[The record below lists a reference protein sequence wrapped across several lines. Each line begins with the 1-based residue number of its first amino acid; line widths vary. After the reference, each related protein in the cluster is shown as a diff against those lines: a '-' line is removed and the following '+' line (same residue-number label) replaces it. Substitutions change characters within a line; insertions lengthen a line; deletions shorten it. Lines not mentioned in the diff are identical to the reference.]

1 MNAGSQSDISRKDSS
16 QGEMTAELGVN
27 VVTNASKTNHDLGT
41 HKDTHHAEK
50 HQVNGKNDRS
60 QVRQTGGIEFG
71 SCIPLVDTARREGVP
86 GLLGQ
91 VILQPGHLRH
101 QPRGEV

>member
-41 HKDTHHAEK
+41 HKDTQHAGN

-60 QVRQTGGIEFG
+60 QVEQKEGTELE
-71 SCIPLVDTARREGVP
+71 SCISSC
-86 GLLGQ
+86 
-91 VILQPGHLRH
+91 RH
-101 QPRGEV
+101 CL